1 MNLADLS
8 DDAVIELAREGG
20 VAWIPA
26 LSGMRKIV
34 VAKLNEQQK
43 QRIAT
48 ILQQSLPLG
57 KPPGQP
63 DSPGRG
69 DQRFF
74 RIQIVSEQHY
84 HSLII
89 LIPRIVRQIHWL
101 NSGATAKAASAIK
114 IKSAQTRRVFSKS
127 ARGHSGKNNPPRRR
141 LLTPPAACGSP
152 GSGLR
157 QHTLSHN
164 ARSGRYC
171 PAQQAAHG
179 TRGNQIPW

>member
-63 DSPGRG
+63 DSPGGRPA
-69 DQRFF
+69 FF

-89 LIPRIVRQIHWL
+89 LIPEDRAPDSLVELWRDGEGCV
-101 NSGATAKAASAIK
+101 SDKD
-114 IKSAQTRRVFSKS
+114 
-127 ARGHSGKNNPPRRR
+127 
-141 LLTPPAACGSP
+141 
-152 GSGLR
+152 
-157 QHTLSHN
+157 
-164 ARSGRYC
+164 
-171 PAQQAAHG
+171 
-179 TRGNQIPW
+179 

>member
-1 MNLADLS
+1 MNLPDLS

-34 VAKLNEQQK
+34 VARLNEQQR

-63 DSPGRG
+63 DSPGSG
-69 DQRFF
+69 
-74 RIQIVSEQHY
+74 EQHY

-89 LIPRIVRQIHWL
+89 LIPEERAP
-101 NSGATAKAASAIK
+101 NSLIELWRDGEGCVSDKD
-114 IKSAQTRRVFSKS
+114 
-127 ARGHSGKNNPPRRR
+127 
-141 LLTPPAACGSP
+141 
-152 GSGLR
+152 
-157 QHTLSHN
+157 
-164 ARSGRYC
+164 
-171 PAQQAAHG
+171 
-179 TRGNQIPW
+179 

>member
-1 MNLADLS
+1 MKLADLS

-69 DQRFF
+69 DQRF
-74 RIQIVSEQHY
+74 SH
-84 HSLII
+84 
-89 LIPRIVRQIHWL
+89 PDRQR
-101 NSGATAKAASAIK
+101 AALPQPDYS
-114 IKSAQTRRVFSKS
+114 
-127 ARGHSGKNNPPRRR
+127 HSG
-141 LLTPPAACGSP
+141 GSC
-152 GSGLR
+152 
-157 QHTLSHN
+157 
-164 ARSGRYC
+164 ARFTG
-171 PAQQAAHG
+171 
-179 TRGNQIPW
+179 

>member
-8 DDAVIELAREGG
+8 DDAIIELAREGG

-34 VAKLNEQQK
+34 VAKQQK
-43 QRIAT
+43 QRIAS

-63 DSPGRG
+63 DSPGSG

-89 LIPRIVRQIHWL
+89 LIPEERAPESLVELWRDGE
-101 NSGATAKAASAIK
+101 SCVSD
-114 IKSAQTRRVFSKS
+114 
-127 ARGHSGKNNPPRRR
+127 KN
-141 LLTPPAACGSP
+141 
-152 GSGLR
+152 
-157 QHTLSHN
+157 
-164 ARSGRYC
+164 
-171 PAQQAAHG
+171 
-179 TRGNQIPW
+179 

>member
-74 RIQIVSEQHY
+74 RIQIVSEQRY

-89 LIPRIVRQIHWL
+89 LIPEDRAP
-101 NSGATAKAASAIK
+101 NSLIELWRDGEGCVSDKD
-114 IKSAQTRRVFSKS
+114 
-127 ARGHSGKNNPPRRR
+127 
-141 LLTPPAACGSP
+141 
-152 GSGLR
+152 
-157 QHTLSHN
+157 
-164 ARSGRYC
+164 
-171 PAQQAAHG
+171 
-179 TRGNQIPW
+179 

>member
-69 DQRFF
+69 DQR
-74 RIQIVSEQHY
+74 QIVSEQHY

-89 LIPRIVRQIHWL
+89 LIPEDRAPDSLVELWRDGEGCV
-101 NSGATAKAASAIK
+101 SDKD
-114 IKSAQTRRVFSKS
+114 
-127 ARGHSGKNNPPRRR
+127 
-141 LLTPPAACGSP
+141 
-152 GSGLR
+152 
-157 QHTLSHN
+157 
-164 ARSGRYC
+164 
-171 PAQQAAHG
+171 
-179 TRGNQIPW
+179 

>member
-63 DSPGRG
+63 DSPGR
-69 DQRFF
+69 
-74 RIQIVSEQHY
+74 
-84 HSLII
+84 
-89 LIPRIVRQIHWL
+89 
-101 NSGATAKAASAIK
+101 ATS
-114 IKSAQTRRVFSKS
+114 VFSHPDRQRAALPQPDYS
-127 ARGHSGKNNPPRRR
+127 HPGGSCARFTG
-141 LLTPPAACGSP
+141 
-152 GSGLR
+152 
-157 QHTLSHN
+157 
-164 ARSGRYC
+164 
-171 PAQQAAHG
+171 
-179 TRGNQIPW
+179 

>member
-1 MNLADLS
+1 MNLPDLS

-34 VAKLNEQQK
+34 VARLNEQQR

-63 DSPGRG
+63 DSPGSG

-74 RIQIVSEQHY
+74 HVGLAERDTGLTQEFGD
-84 HSLII
+84 
-89 LIPRIVRQIHWL
+89 
-101 NSGATAKAASAIK
+101 GAENRHRVAIE
-114 IKSAQTRRVFSKS
+114 TRRECQAVETVVLHRAVPGGGNGLFEKE
-127 ARGHSGKNNPPRRR
+127 A
-141 LLTPPAACGSP
+141 GS
-152 GSGLR
+152 
-157 QHTLSHN
+157 T
-164 ARSGRYC
+164 
-171 PAQQAAHG
+171 
-179 TRGNQIPW
+179 

>member
-1 MNLADLS
+1 MKLADLS

-89 LIPRIVRQIHWL
+89 LIPGDRAPDSLVELWRDGEGCV
-101 NSGATAKAASAIK
+101 SDKD
-114 IKSAQTRRVFSKS
+114 
-127 ARGHSGKNNPPRRR
+127 
-141 LLTPPAACGSP
+141 
-152 GSGLR
+152 
-157 QHTLSHN
+157 
-164 ARSGRYC
+164 
-171 PAQQAAHG
+171 
-179 TRGNQIPW
+179 